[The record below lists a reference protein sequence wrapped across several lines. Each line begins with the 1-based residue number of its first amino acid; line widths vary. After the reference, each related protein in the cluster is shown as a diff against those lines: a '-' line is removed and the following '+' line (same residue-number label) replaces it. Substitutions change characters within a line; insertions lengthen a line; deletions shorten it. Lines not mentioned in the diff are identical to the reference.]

1 MNTNI
6 SMHIRQSQT
15 LALTPQMQQ
24 SIKLLQMSQL
34 ELMTYVQEMVVEN
47 PFLEQ
52 DAPEDSF
59 SSLSVNDANVGQ
71 ENTDDSWTHYWY
83 EFGLSKRQFSDS
95 TLSLEER
102 YCRPSTLRQH
112 LLEQLTQRTSHPKM
126 LKVAQYLI
134 DLVEE
139 DGYIREDLSLVAQ
152 DLGYS
157 YAYVEEVLSFLQSFD
172 PLGVCARN
180 LSECLKLQLLE
191 GKELSSDHEKVLDHL
206 DELLDIS
213 PVDFARKYNVSVDG
227 LKDMFAQL
235 KLLNPKPG
243 YAFESS
249 DLPRYCIPDVI
260 MTKSQ
265 GGEWGCDLNEAAFPH
280 VYIDRQ
286 SYLTLMNGKQ
296 QGAWSISD
304 RNYVNAHISSANAL
318 LRSLTQRATTVLRVA
333 RAIMEKQTDFLN
345 RGKGALKPLCLKD
358 IALELD
364 IHESTV
370 SRTVT
375 GKYAATPF
383 GVIELKQFL
392 SGSMV
397 ASKGPKST
405 GKSNRQ
411 EEVSNGAI
419 QFKIKELIER
429 ENKKAPYSDEQIVMN
444 LRQQGISVAR
454 RTVTKYREKLN
465 IPSSTSRKKLS
476 QILTFS

>member
-6 SMHIRQSQT
+6 SMHLRQSQT

-34 ELMTYVQEMVVEN
+34 ELMTYVQEMVMEN

-52 DAPEDSF
+52 DSLEDSF
-59 SSLSVNDANVGQ
+59 STHSPNDADVKQ
-71 ENTDDSWTHYWY
+71 EDAEDSWTHYWH
-83 EFGLSKRQFSDS
+83 EFKLSKRQSSDS

-102 YCRPSTLRQH
+102 YCRPRTLRQH
-112 LLEQLTQRTSHPKM
+112 LLEQLTQRISHPKM
-126 LKVAQYLI
+126 IKVGQYLI

-139 DGYIREDLSLVAQ
+139 DGYIREEISLVAQ
-152 DLGYS
+152 DLS
-157 YAYVEEVLSFLQSFD
+157 CSHAYVEDVLKVLQSFD
-172 PLGVCARN
+172 PLGVCARS
-180 LSECLKLQLLE
+180 LSECLKIQLMDK
-191 GKELSSDHEKVLDHL
+191 KELSFVHEMVLNHL
-206 DELLDIS
+206 EELLDIS
-213 PVDFARKYNVSVDG
+213 PFDFARKYKVSEDI
-227 LKDMFAQL
+227 LKNIFAQL
-235 KLLNPKPG
+235 KVLNPKPG
-243 YAFESS
+243 HAFESS
-249 DLPRYCIPDVI
+249 ELPRYCIPDII

-265 GGEWGCDLNEAAFPH
+265 RGEWGCELNEAAFPR
-280 VYIDRQ
+280 VSIDRQ
-286 SYLTLMNGKQ
+286 SYLTLMNGRQ
-296 QGAWSISD
+296 TGGWSTSD
-304 RNYVNAHISSANAL
+304 RNYVNAHISTANGL
-318 LRSLTQRATTVLRVA
+318 LRSLSQRAATVLRVA

-358 IALELD
+358 IATELD

-383 GVIELKQFL
+383 GIIELKQFL
-392 SGSMV
+392 SGSMI
-397 ASKGPKST
+397 ASKS
-405 GKSNRQ
+405 GKSIKKSDNQ

-419 QFKIKELIER
+419 QFKIKELIEH
-429 ENKKAPYSDEQIVMN
+429 ENKKAPYSDEQIVIN

-454 RTVTKYREKLN
+454 RTVTKYREKLK